1 MKKFILICILCGV
14 LLTGCTNKTDSAD
27 IPTTEAVTT
36 LETTSTTAETTETTV
51 STEDLQTSDTTAS
64 VTSTDAA
71 TTVSREKEI
80 ESVKTTEGKAETTAP
95 WVKEETTEPR
105 ATTTK
110 KATTEA
116 PVTTTKATTTVAPV
130 SSKTLNSA
138 FKAEL
143 IEYIKD
149 YCGTV
154 GYTYSEA
161 YSDWECTPT
170 PNNTSWDIP
179 VRTADCENNVKIK
192 ELVRNSVSFL
202 KRSGYDK
209 LVVCLYFEKDSQAN
223 GEWRIYVLF

>member
-1 MKKFILICILCGV
+1 MKKFMLICILCGV
-14 LLTGCTNKTDSAD
+14 LLTGCSEKSGSVNN
-27 IPTTEAVTT
+27 
-36 LETTSTTAETTETTV
+36 ETTPTDTTVTTAETTETSVT
-51 STEDLQTSDTTAS
+51 TEDLQVSDTTVS
-64 VTSTDAA
+64 VIATDAAEVA
-71 TTVSREKEI
+71 TTVSGEKKI
-80 ESVKTTEGKAETTAP
+80 ESVKTTEEKAGTTAP
-95 WVKEETTEPR
+95 RGNEETTEPR
-105 ATTTK
+105 TTTTK

-149 YCGTV
+149 YCGIV

-170 PNNTSWDIP
+170 PDNTSWDIP
-179 VRTADCENNVKIK
+179 VRTADCTTNDKIK
-192 ELVRNSVSFL
+192 ELVKNSVSFL
-202 KRSGYDK
+202 KRSGYDN